1 MKHPLWLVAAG
12 LYLLSANA
20 NANAN
25 ADASGSAQDQSAA
38 APQSNASGTQPNAD
52 GAAAPL
58 PAGQVV
64 PPGVVVPPAPPSPEQ
79 IVAATAREAAAAG
92 LGMVELKAGK
102 GPAALPGMLVAVH
115 YTGWLQDLAQ
125 PEGKGHKFDSSRD
138 RKQPFV
144 IPLGQRRV
152 IRGWDLGVVGMQVG
166 SQRRLVIPAALAYGE
181 RGAGNVI
188 PPGATLIFDIELLG
202 LDSTR

>member
-1 MKHPLWLVAAG
+1 MKHRFLLVAAG
-12 LYLLSANA
+12 LCLLSAVSS
-20 NANAN
+20 
-25 ADASGSAQDQSAA
+25 ADAQDQAA
-38 APQSNASGTQPNAD
+38 AAAQANAGSD
-52 GAAAPL
+52 AAAPL

-64 PPGVVVPPAPPSPEQ
+64 PPGVVVPPPPPSPEQ

-92 LGMVELKAGK
+92 LGVVELKAGK
-102 GPAALPGMLVAVH
+102 GQAALPGMLVAVH

-166 SQRRLVIPAALAYGE
+166 SQRRLIIPAALAYGE

>member
-1 MKHPLWLVAAG
+1 MKHLASCSAAALSVLAALASVAAT
-12 LYLLSANA
+12 
-20 NANAN
+20 
-25 ADASGSAQDQSAA
+25 AQDQSAA
-38 APQSNASGTQPNAD
+38 VAAKDPAAVVP
-52 GAAAPL
+52 AAAPV

-64 PPGVVVPPAPPSPEQ
+64 PPGVVVPPPPPSPEQ
-79 IVAATAREAAAAG
+79 VIAATSREAAAAG
-92 LGMVELKAGK
+92 LGVVELKAGK
-102 GPAALPGMLVAVH
+102 GQAALPGMLVAVH
-115 YTGWLQDLAQ
+115 YTGWLQDPAQ
-125 PEGKGHKFDSSRD
+125 PEGKGRKFDSSRD

-166 SQRRLVIPAALAYGE
+166 GQRRLVIPPALAYGE
-181 RGAGNVI
+181 RGASNVI

>member
-1 MKHPLWLVAAG
+1 MKHRVLMVAAG
-12 LYLLSANA
+12 LCLVSAVASAN
-20 NANAN
+20 
-25 ADASGSAQDQSAA
+25 GQEKAQQPEAAASAA
-38 APQSNASGTQPNAD
+38 ANAGT
-52 GAAAPL
+52 APPV

-92 LGMVELKAGK
+92 LGVVELKAGK
-102 GPAALPGMLVAVH
+102 GQAALPGMLVAVH
-115 YTGWLQDLAQ
+115 YTGWLQDSAQ
-125 PEGKGHKFDSSRD
+125 PEGKGQKFDSSRD

-166 SQRRLVIPAALAYGE
+166 SQRRLVIPAALAYGD

>member
-1 MKHPLWLVAAG
+1 MKHRCLGVTAA
-12 LYLLSANA
+12 LLLLSV
-20 NANAN
+20 
-25 ADASGSAQDQSAA
+25 ASLTTAQEQGASTPAA
-38 APQSNASGTQPNAD
+38 AV
-52 GAAAPL
+52 

-64 PPGVVVPPAPPSPEQ
+64 PPGVVVPPPPPTPQQ
-79 IVAATAREAAAAG
+79 IVAATAQEAATAG
-92 LGMVELKAGK
+92 LGVIELKAGK
-102 GPAALPGMLVAVH
+102 GPAALPGTVVAVH
-115 YTGWLQDLAQ
+115 YTGWLQDTTQ
-125 PEGKGHKFDSSRD
+125 PEAKGSKFDSSRD

-144 IPLGQRRV
+144 FPLGQRRV

-166 SQRRLVIPAALAYGE
+166 GQRRLVIPAALAYGD

>member
-1 MKHPLWLVAAG
+1 MKQRQWMMAAAGCLLVAGPVA
-12 LYLLSANA
+12 
-20 NANAN
+20 
-25 ADASGSAQDQSAA
+25 SAQEQATAGSAA
-38 APQSNASGTQPNAD
+38 AS
-52 GAAAPL
+52 AAV

-64 PPGVVVPPAPPSPEQ
+64 PPGVVVPPPPPTPEQ
-79 IVAATAREAAAAG
+79 VIAATAQEAAAAG
-92 LGMVELKAGK
+92 LGISDLKPGK
-102 GPAALPGMLVAVH
+102 GQAALPGMLVAVH
-115 YTGWLQDLAQ
+115 YTGWLQDTTQ
-125 PEGKGHKFDSSRD
+125 PEGKGRKFDSSRD

-166 SQRRLVIPAALAYGE
+166 GQRRLVIPAALAYGE

-188 PPGATLIFDIELLG
+188 PPGATLIFDIELLA

>member
-1 MKHPLWLVAAG
+1 MKHRCLGVTAA
-12 LYLLSANA
+12 LLLLSVESFA
-20 NANAN
+20 
-25 ADASGSAQDQSAA
+25 SAQEQGASTPAA
-38 APQSNASGTQPNAD
+38 AV
-52 GAAAPL
+52 

-64 PPGVVVPPAPPSPEQ
+64 PPGVVVPPPPPTPQ
-79 IVAATAREAAAAG
+79 QVVAATAQEAATAG
-92 LGMVELKAGK
+92 LGVIELKAGK
-102 GPAALPGMLVAVH
+102 GPAALPGTVVAVH
-115 YTGWLQDLAQ
+115 YTGWLQDTTQ
-125 PEGKGHKFDSSRD
+125 PEAKGSKFDSSRD

-144 IPLGQRRV
+144 FPLGQRRV

-166 SQRRLVIPAALAYGE
+166 GQRRLVIPAALAYGD

>member
-1 MKHPLWLVAAG
+1 MKQRDWMVAAG
-12 LYLLSANA
+12 LCLWSAVASANG
-20 NANAN
+20 
-25 ADASGSAQDQSAA
+25 GSNGQESAPQQAA
-38 APQSNASGTQPNAD
+38 AATAEST
-52 GAAAPL
+52 AAPV

-64 PPGVVVPPAPPSPEQ
+64 PPGVVVPPAPPTPEQ

-92 LGMVELKAGK
+92 LGVVELKAGK
-102 GPAALPGMLVAVH
+102 GQAALPGMLVAVH
-115 YTGWLQDLAQ
+115 YTGWLQDPTQ

-166 SQRRLVIPAALAYGE
+166 SQRRLVIPAALAYGD

>member
-1 MKHPLWLVAAG
+1 MKHRFVVTAA
-12 LYLLSANA
+12 LCLLSAVPVA
-20 NANAN
+20 
-25 ADASGSAQDQSAA
+25 SAQEQGTSTTAA
-38 APQSNASGTQPNAD
+38 GV
-52 GAAAPL
+52 

-64 PPGVVVPPAPPSPEQ
+64 PPGVVVPPPPPTPQ
-79 IVAATAREAAAAG
+79 QVVGATAQEAAAAG
-92 LGMVELKAGK
+92 LGVIELKVGK
-102 GPAALPGMLVAVH
+102 GPPALPGTVVAVH
-115 YTGWLQDLAQ
+115 YTGWLQDATQ
-125 PEGKGHKFDSSRD
+125 PDGKGSKFDSSRD

-144 IPLGQRRV
+144 FPLGQRRV

-166 SQRRLVIPAALAYGE
+166 GQRRLVIPAALAYGE

>member
-1 MKHPLWLVAAG
+1 MKHRDWMVAAG
-12 LYLLSANA
+12 LCLSFAVTSAN
-20 NANAN
+20 
-25 ADASGSAQDQSAA
+25 GQEKAQQQATAAPAA
-38 APQSNASGTQPNAD
+38 AAAD
-52 GAAAPL
+52 TAPPV

-92 LGMVELKAGK
+92 LGVVELKAGK
-102 GPAALPGMLVAVH
+102 GQVALPGMLVAVH
-115 YTGWLQDLAQ
+115 YTGWLQDPAQ

-166 SQRRLVIPAALAYGE
+166 SQRRLVIPAALAYGD

-202 LDSTR
+202 LDSMR